1 VEGEA
6 QEGVR
11 RPVVAGF
18 VAAAVGFAS
27 SFTVVLAGLHAVGA
41 TRAQAASGLLALS
54 VSMAVLCILLS
65 YRTRMPI
72 STAWSTPGAALLV
85 ATGPVEG
92 GFAAAVGAFLVCGV
106 LLALSGTWA
115 ALGRLIA
122 RIPVPLASAML
133 AGVVLE
139 LCLAPVRAAVDLPW
153 LAAPVILTWVVLSRF
168 ARLWAVPVAL
178 VVSVVAVLIDRPV
191 HLRGDLW
198 PHPVFVTPHFTVG
211 ALVSIALPLFIVTMA
226 SQNIPGMG
234 VMASFGYRPRLRP
247 LLVGTGLGSIAGAPF
262 GGHAVN
268 LAAITAALNAGPDA
282 HPDPDRRWIAPVAT
296 GGAYLLLGAGASVA
310 TAFVTA
316 APELLVE
323 AVAGLALLGT
333 LGAALQSAVADPE
346 YREAATITFVVG
358 ASGITALHIGASF
371 WGLVAGLLLVAL
383 RGRAAAPGAA
393 GEAGGALDPGGE
405 DLPAEPG
412 LERDPLLER

>member
-1 VEGEA
+1 VK
-6 QEGVR
+6 
-11 RPVVAGF
+11 RPIVAGL

-27 SFTVVLAGLHAVGA
+27 SFTVVLAGLTGVGA
-41 TRAQAASGLLALS
+41 TRAQAASGLLALCLT
-54 VSMAVLCILLS
+54 MAVLCVVLS
-65 YRTRMPI
+65 RRTRMPI
-72 STAWSTPGAALLV
+72 SIAWSTPGAALLA
-85 ATGPVEG
+85 ATGPVDG

-106 LLALSGTWA
+106 LLALTGTWG
-115 ALGRLIA
+115 ALARLIE

-133 AGVVLE
+133 AGVVLN
-139 LCLAPVRAAVDLPW
+139 LCLAPVRAAVDLPA
-153 LAAPVILTWVVLSRF
+153 LAAPAIVTWVVLSRF
-168 ARLWAVPVAL
+168 ARLWAVPAAL
-178 VVSVVAVLIDRPV
+178 VVSIAAVLIDRPV

-198 PHPVFVTPHFTVG
+198 PHPVLVTPSFTIG

-234 VMASFGYRPRLRP
+234 VLASFGYRPRLRP
-247 LLVGTGLGSIAGAPF
+247 LLVGTGLGSVIGAPF
-262 GGHAVN
+262 GGHAIN

-282 HPDPDRRWIAPVAT
+282 HPDPERRWIAPIAT
-296 GGAYLLLGAGASVA
+296 AGAYVLLGLAASVA

-333 LGAALQSAVADPE
+333 LGAALQSAVADPD

-358 ASGITALHIGASF
+358 ASGITALHIGATF
-371 WGLVAGLLLVAL
+371 WGLVAGLALVAL

-393 GEAGGALDPGGE
+393 GEAGRAGHSGGE
-405 DLPAEPG
+405 DLAAEPS
-412 LERDPLLER
+412 LDVEAAVVDR